1 MWDAGE
7 GTGAAGGGGRAD
19 GAAGPG
25 GQGAAGDGRET
36 QTAAVSHTSSFF
48 VSFSLLS
55 FAHMRLILILMG
67 YVFGPNFRD
76 KCDKRGVCGRVR

>member
-36 QTAAVSHTSSFF
+36 QTAAVSHTSSFL
-48 VSFSLLS
+48 VSFNLLS
-55 FAHMRLILILMG
+55 FAHIHCGVLLMDSSYTTQIFLQNQNSMR
-67 YVFGPNFRD
+67 
-76 KCDKRGVCGRVR
+76 